1 LPVPHDDAS
10 PPLTVASVRRIYG
23 AAFGAAAFVG
33 LSAVALA
40 AALGRPLIGIGA
52 ALGLA
57 LGAANSRGVGAMAV
71 RLAEV
76 GGGKRPAI
84 VSSFRRLAAVT
95 AVAVVVLVLNKYM
108 GLATVAGLALFQ
120 MMMLGCT
127 AKALLRSLR
136 EGAG

>member
-1 LPVPHDDAS
+1 V
-10 PPLTVASVRRIYG
+10 TTASVRRIYG

-33 LSAVALA
+33 LAGIALG
-40 AALGRPLIGIGA
+40 AALGWPLVGLGF

-84 VSSFRRLAAVT
+84 ASSLRRLAAVT
-95 AVAVVVLVLNKYM
+95 AVAVAVLVLDKYM
-108 GLATVAGLALFQ
+108 GLATVGGLAVFQ
-120 MMMLGCT
+120 MMMLGVT
-127 AKALLRSLR
+127 AKAVLRSLH
-136 EGAG
+136 EGVG